1 MISVGAN
8 AGIGLRTARRK
19 ERPASKGWNMD
30 PARSGFEPSR
40 LVEPAEATSSGVS
53 WSAVFAG
60 AFATAALGFT
70 LMALGAG
77 AGLSSISMWPRAGFS
92 TPRVAPLAVVWIILV
107 QALACALGGFL
118 AGRLRTKWVS
128 VHGHEVHFRDTAHG
142 LLVWCVSL
150 VLTVAFLS
158 SLGASLARD
167 LSSLSGDEL
176 AKPADYYADQLFRS
190 DRPVAERPDDAT
202 RAEARYILA
211 AALRQPAIGSPDR
224 AYLSGLVA
232 NRTGLNPADAASRVD
247 QVVSAERQA
256 IEDARKAVAHSL
268 YWLVVAL
275 LVGAF
280 SASMAAVVGGRRRDL
295 GWTN

>member
-1 MISVGAN
+1 
-8 AGIGLRTARRK
+8 
-19 ERPASKGWNMD
+19 MD
-30 PARSGFEPSR
+30 PAARSGFEPST
-40 LVEPAEATSSGVS
+40 LVEETDATSSGVS

-92 TPRVAPLAVVWIILV
+92 TQRVAPVAILWIILV
-107 QALACALGGFL
+107 QGLACALGGFL

-128 VHGHEVHFRDTAHG
+128 VHRHEVHFRDTAHG

-167 LSSLSGDEL
+167 LSGLSGEDV
-176 AKPADYYADQLFRS
+176 AKPADYFVDQLFRS
-190 DRPVAERPDDAT
+190 ELPVADRPNNAT
-202 RAEARYILA
+202 RAEARHVLA
-211 AALRQPAIGSPDR
+211 AALRQPAIGSSDKT
-224 AYLSGLVA
+224 YLVGLVSA
-232 NRTGLNPADAASRVD
+232 RAGISPVDAASRVD
-247 QVVSAERQA
+247 QVVAAERQA
-256 IEDARKAVAHSL
+256 IDDARKAVAHSL

-275 LVGAF
+275 LIGAF
-280 SASMAAVVGGRRRDL
+280 SASLAAVVGGRRRDL
-295 GWTN
+295 GWTT

>member
-1 MISVGAN
+1 
-8 AGIGLRTARRK
+8 
-19 ERPASKGWNMD
+19 MD
-30 PARSGFEPSR
+30 PVARSGFEPSR
-40 LVEPAEATSSGVS
+40 LVEPTEATSSGVS

-77 AGLSSISMWPRAGFS
+77 AGLSSISMWPRAGLS
-92 TPRVAPLAVVWIILV
+92 TARVATVAVVWIILV
-107 QALACALGGFL
+107 QGLACAFGGFL

-128 VHGHEVHFRDTAHG
+128 VHRHEVHFRDTAHG

-167 LSSLSGDEL
+167 LSGMSGEDL
-176 AKPADYYADQLFRS
+176 AKPADYYTDQLFRS
-190 DRPVAERPDDAT
+190 DRPAAERPDDAA
-202 RAEARYILA
+202 RAEAGHVLA

-224 AYLSGLVA
+224 TYLATLVA
-232 NRTGLNPADAASRVD
+232 ARTGLSPADAASRVD
-247 QVVSAERQA
+247 QVVAVERQA
-256 IEDARKAVAHSL
+256 VDDARKAVAHSL

-275 LVGAF
+275 LIGAF
-280 SASMAAVVGGRRRDL
+280 SASLAAVVGGRRRDL
-295 GWTN
+295 GWAN

>member
-1 MISVGAN
+1 
-8 AGIGLRTARRK
+8 
-19 ERPASKGWNMD
+19 MD
-30 PARSGFEPSR
+30 PVARSGFEPSR
-40 LVEPAEATSSGVS
+40 LVEPTEATSSGVS

-92 TPRVAPLAVVWIILV
+92 TQRVAPVAVVWIILA
-107 QALACALGGFL
+107 QALACAFGGFL

-128 VHGHEVHFRDTAHG
+128 VHRHEVHFRDTAHG

-167 LSSLSGDEL
+167 LSGMSGEDL
-176 AKPADYYADQLFRS
+176 AKPADYYTDQLFRS
-190 DRPVAERPDDAT
+190 DRPAAERPDDAA
-202 RAEARYILA
+202 RAEARYVLA
-211 AALRQPAIGSPDR
+211 AALRQPTMASPDKTYLAALVSTR
-224 AYLSGLVA
+224 A
-232 NRTGLNPADAASRVD
+232 GLNPAGAASRVD
-247 QVVSAERQA
+247 QVVAAERQA
-256 IEDARKAVAHSL
+256 IDDARKAVAHSL

-280 SASMAAVVGGRRRDL
+280 SASLAAVVGGRRRDL
-295 GWTN
+295 GWAD